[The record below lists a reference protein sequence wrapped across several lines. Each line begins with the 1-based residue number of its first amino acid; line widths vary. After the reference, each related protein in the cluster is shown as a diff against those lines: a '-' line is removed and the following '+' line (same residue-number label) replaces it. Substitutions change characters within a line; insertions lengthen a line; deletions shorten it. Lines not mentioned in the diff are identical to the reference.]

1 MTPWNEQQL
10 GILLG
15 VPSRLLACP
24 GRRPYLQSTVD
35 RCSRYRACITP
46 QTMVV
51 TSTLLLHALRL
62 LGSIPVTM
70 LTILAAGQLVDI
82 STNINPRMDSLT
94 WLSYRRAT
102 AEFDRQTSIQTEME
116 SVPQSQDSDSS
127 CPYTSYPGRPYR
139 TRSC

>member
-1 MTPWNEQQL
+1 MTEEHWDFATLAARLEGEGPPAAQCQGMTPWNEQQL

-24 GRRPYLQSTVD
+24 GRRPYLQSTAD

-102 AEFDRQTSIQTEME
+102 AEFDRQT
-116 SVPQSQDSDSS
+116 
-127 CPYTSYPGRPYR
+127 
-139 TRSC
+139 